1 MKVYRL
7 TSLDPKQFVS
17 SLMAKVTLL
26 KKTGIASILMF
37 IVFELCQYPSRAVQ
51 RKGLMLIKTKCC

>member
-1 MKVYRL
+1 M
-7 TSLDPKQFVS
+7 S
-17 SLMAKVTLL
+17 KVTLL